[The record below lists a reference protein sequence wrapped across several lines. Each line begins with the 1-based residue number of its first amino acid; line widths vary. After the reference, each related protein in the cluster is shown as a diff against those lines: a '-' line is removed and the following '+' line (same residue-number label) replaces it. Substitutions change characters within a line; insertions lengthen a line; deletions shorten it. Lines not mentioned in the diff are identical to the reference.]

1 MNDYD
6 KIIEI
11 ITAEIDLFEQ
21 LINIMHKKKEQI
33 ISMNIDDLQKTL
45 NEEIKLLAKTRFLEN
60 KRLDLVKSFYPQ
72 KNNIEKLPL
81 SELIKEAPAKESKIL
96 SELKFVLKSKLDEI
110 KRINDSNRI
119 LIERSKKFIKE
130 NISILT
136 CAGERQLVNKKV

>member
-6 KIIEI
+6 RIIEV
-11 ITAEIDLFEQ
+11 ITNEINLFEQ
-21 LINIMHKKKEQI
+21 LIDVMLKKKENI
-33 ISMNIDDLQKTL
+33 ISMNIEDLQKTL
-45 NEEIKLLAKTRFLEN
+45 NEELKLLSKTKLIEN
-60 KRLDLVKSFYPQ
+60 KRIELLKSFYPQ
-72 KNNIEKLPL
+72 KNNVEKLPL
-81 SELIKEAPAKESKIL
+81 SELIKQAPAKESKIL

-110 KRINDSNRI
+110 KRINDANRI